1 MRLRNENIGI
11 AVSMVVLGIGLLLT
25 GGDPGQIEGAVIG
38 ILMLTAVLGITLY
51 LNERGEVYERSLR
64 R

>member
-25 GGDPGQIEGAVIG
+25 GGDPGRVEGAVIG